1 MSSVRITWTSPL
13 WKNLKLYM
21 KSSFRVHT
29 NFMTLIKCSVWF
41 VLHYVAPQLARPL
54 LLPTVAR
61 SQIHMNS
68 LHHYHRAEN
77 SSRVPPMSKPAHQRD
92 TSPGTLHYCSLEL
105 CCPLLACANTATT
118 SGFTHHVMLDVG
130 ELKTLQCMTTPF
142 PSTAMY
148 WRLSSVKITG
158 CMSGERVISVAPLK
172 TGFD

>member
-1 MSSVRITWTSPL
+1 MLYITLGDCNKKCIKLTNFTSHSFLMSSVRITWTSPL

-68 LHHYHRAEN
+68 LPHYHRAEN
-77 SSRVPPMSKPAHQRD
+77 SSRVPPMSKAAHQRD
-92 TSPGTLHYCSLEL
+92 TLLQQSGAVLPSAGLCQYCHHIRFYSPRDAGRRRAEDLAVHDDAFSLHS
-105 CCPLLACANTATT
+105 
-118 SGFTHHVMLDVG
+118 HV
-130 ELKTLQCMTTPF
+130 LKIVFC
-142 PSTAMY
+142 
-148 WRLSSVKITG
+148 
-158 CMSGERVISVAPLK
+158 
-172 TGFD
+172 